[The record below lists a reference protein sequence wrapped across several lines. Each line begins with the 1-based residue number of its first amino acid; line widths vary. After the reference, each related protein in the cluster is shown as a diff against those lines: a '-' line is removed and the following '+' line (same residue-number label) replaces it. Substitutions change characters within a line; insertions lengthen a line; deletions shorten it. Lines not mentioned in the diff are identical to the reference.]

1 MPRDDDDADDD
12 DDAVVSLG
20 LGLGECELGAAAS
33 RRTRRHRLFS
43 YFLFALASNFI
54 PLCDLLSL
62 EQRSASP
69 WLRLQPG
76 PKGVVES
83 LCMSASWLVSL
94 SVCLPV
100 CLPLCESCLWHKQL

>member
-1 MPRDDDDADDD
+1 MMMMMMTQLS
-12 DDAVVSLG
+12 VSLG